1 MGIINQFYDYKG
13 RLCAVKSFFHA
24 DVKGY
29 PKMYVA
35 AAFLHDGTCFVAEWS
50 SLKAR
55 PRYTNER
62 EWELEHEP
70 IEYFGSS
77 VASILAREGY
87 SKMEDV
93 ARLDGKELKAIKGIG
108 DTSVAIIA
116 MGLKEW
122 KDVSTQGQLFDRRLG
137 YATD

>member
-1 MGIINQFYDYKG
+1 MGIIKQFYDYKG
-13 RLCAVKSFFHA
+13 RLCIVKNVFHA
-24 DVKGY
+24 EVKGY

-35 AAFLHDGTCFVAEWS
+35 AVFLHDGTCFVAEWS
-50 SLKAR
+50 SLKAK
-55 PRYTNER
+55 PHCTNER
-62 EWELEHEP
+62 DWELEHEP

-122 KDVSTQGQLFDRRLG
+122 KDVSTHGQLFDRRLG